1 MVGFYE
7 LQFNRDPIRLL
18 DYEKTC
24 ESSEILPIYGKSS
37 LPRYAMY
44 LSQLP
49 LVNRLTEIKQLAY
62 TFVLFPGATHTRY
75 EHSRGVMYRG
85 AKLLENVKLILN
97 KKREI
102 ERVAITDDDKIILEV
117 AGLLHDLGHPAWGH
131 ALDGITGYVV
141 ELLREVSI
149 YLFPPKKLDITI
161 TLYLLLM
168 NNQMGK
174 ALDICSKEI
183 KDEKS
188 RQLFTKLIAQTIME
202 EEDPLFEEIA
212 NDQKLLLKT
221 HIYTSILGSYH
232 GRKPGINADRLDWL
246 IRDFHHANLVSK
258 LYKKTSDNY
267 YKFVE
272 LNRKDNFKIDVD
284 DEGFCFID
292 DIQFSKLMKSLRE
305 KIYSTIYEGIE
316 RSFTDSLLI
325 RLAYSTIAVI
335 NTIGND
341 IASAPVTTRA
351 IMGYLLMYDFL
362 MKEYTTRA
370 LHLAKE
376 HIKLLGMPDPTTRF
390 IERSDDLQS
399 IADDIK
405 CIMHYLASVTP
416 SKVSSDRLKIEFE
429 YVELTQ
435 IDKTLAILTASA
447 FGELVCRAQ
456 KTIKA
461 ETRDKL
467 GSFFQNI
474 VAASRINA
482 IGALRVPALESNLQA
497 DFPEAKP
504 YLLVNYYFFRKLY
517 DLSKD
522 EMITDFEQLKTLLE
536 KNFKSTPLFFA
547 IIEKSDTNTISQI
560 LEKLC
565 TDILQRLIEVFHVLK

>member
-1 MVGFYE
+1 M
-7 LQFNRDPIRLL
+7 
-18 DYEKTC
+18 
-24 ESSEILPIYGKSS
+24 
-37 LPRYAMY
+37 
-44 LSQLP
+44 
-49 LVNRLTEIKQLAY
+49 
-62 TFVLFPGATHTRY
+62 
-75 EHSRGVMYRG
+75 
-85 AKLLENVKLILN
+85 
-97 KKREI
+97 
-102 ERVAITDDDKIILEV
+102 

-141 ELLREVSI
+141 ELLKEVSV

-161 TLYLLLM
+161 TLYLLLV

-183 KDEKS
+183 KDVKS
-188 RQLFTKLIAQTIME
+188 RELFTKLIAQIIME
-202 EEDPLFEEIA
+202 EEDPLFQEIA
-212 NDQKLLLKT
+212 DDKRLLLKT
-221 HIYTSILGSYH
+221 HIYTTILGSYH
-232 GRKPGINADRLDWL
+232 GRKSGINADRLDWL

-258 LYKKTSDNY
+258 LSKKTADKY

-292 DIQFSKLMKSLRE
+292 DAEFAKLMKDLRE
-305 KIYSTIYEGIE
+305 KIYSTIYEGME

-370 LHLAKE
+370 LHMAKE
-376 HIKLLGMPDPTTRF
+376 HIKLLGIPDPTIRF
-390 IERSDDLQS
+390 IERSDDLQGVV
-399 IADDIK
+399 DDIK

-416 SKVSSDRLKIEFE
+416 SKVSSDTLKIEFE
-429 YVELTQ
+429 CVELEQ

-447 FGELVCRAQ
+447 FGELVDRAQ
-456 KTIKA
+456 KTLKE
-461 ETRDKL
+461 ETGDKL
-467 GSFFQNI
+467 GAFFQNI

-497 DFPEAKP
+497 DFIDSKP

-517 DLSKD
+517 DLFKD
-522 EMITDFEQLKTLLE
+522 EMIAEFEQLKTLLGR
-536 KNFKSTPLFFA
+536 NFKSTPLFFV
-547 IIEKSDTNTISQI
+547 I
-560 LEKLC
+560 LERTDTKTVSEILERLC
-565 TDILQRLIEVFHVLK
+565 TDVLQRLLEVFQVLTWQQ